1 MPYFVTEP
9 VKIEGTSLGYALYP
23 YQFSFLDNFR
33 ASEDNSVRLYIFV
46 LKESEFIE
54 IKKPLYKKDFSIS
67 MQNSVVIEETL
78 KKFVIKNEQYI
89 KNVEELQDFFSK
101 RQEPTK

>member
-9 VKIEGTSLGYALYP
+9 VKIEGTSLGYSIYP
-23 YQFSFLDNFR
+23 YQFSFFDNFR
-33 ASEDNSVRLYIFV
+33 AKEENSVRLYIFK

-54 IKKPLYKKDFSIS
+54 IEKPLFKKDFSIS

-78 KKFVIKNEQYI
+78 KKFVVENEQYV
-89 KNVEELQDFFSK
+89 KNIEDLQKFFFKTHEASK
-101 RQEPTK
+101 

>member
-1 MPYFVTEP
+1 
-9 VKIEGTSLGYALYP
+9 
-23 YQFSFLDNFR
+23 
-33 ASEDNSVRLYIFV
+33 
-46 LKESEFIE
+46 
-54 IKKPLYKKDFSIS
+54 